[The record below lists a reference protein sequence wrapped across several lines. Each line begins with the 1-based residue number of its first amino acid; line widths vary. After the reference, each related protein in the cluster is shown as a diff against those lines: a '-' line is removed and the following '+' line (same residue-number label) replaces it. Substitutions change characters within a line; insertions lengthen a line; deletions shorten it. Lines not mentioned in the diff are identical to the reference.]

1 MHNSTCGPG
10 VWYGNVVD
18 SALKSS
24 QPGGERALG
33 RSAAMRKPVLG
44 CAQGLEGCQNQRGE
58 QKKNQN
64 SVHPNEHLLIVQV
77 LGKTLHVGFYPTL
90 ILSYQVSYPL
100 DST

>member
-1 MHNSTCGPG
+1 MCS
-10 VWYGNVVD
+10 
-18 SALKSS
+18 
-24 QPGGERALG
+24 
-33 RSAAMRKPVLG
+33 
-44 CAQGLEGCQNQRGE
+44 GCQNQHGE

-77 LGKTLHVGFYPTL
+77 LGKTLHVGFYLTL